1 MDLRP
6 TAARDQIAIREV
18 GRRTISATVGNVPV
32 FAACELLLPGA
43 TGLPA
48 RVVVP
53 IFIALITLRL
63 VAHHRPANWVV
74 MGIGSVGCNLLWGV
88 MIAGAITGPNPGLPA
103 VYFAFILCGF
113 GVGTV
118 TNAAPSPWFMR
129 ITLAALTLPPL
140 IVASTGYATVA
151 FTPLLAVF
159 VAFCL
164 LVGKLQGRTFWEMV
178 AANEQLRDHAAAQ
191 ARAHDELRA
200 EVARRLQVEVE
211 LRQAQK
217 LEAIGR
223 LAAGLAHEINT
234 PVQFVTDSC
243 RFLGDGLHD
252 LEAGLADYRALVED
266 LLGARVTADA
276 ARARIDQIEATRD
289 LPYLRESLG
298 EAADRALDGLGRV
311 AKIVRATKEFSRSSE
326 TKTGADLNSAIESTL
341 VICRNET
348 SQVADVVV
356 DLGEL
361 PLVMCQL
368 GELNQVFLNIL
379 INAAHAIGD
388 AGPAR
393 GTITIATRAVD
404 GWVQIAITDTGTGIP
419 PQDLDKIFEPFFTTK
434 EVGRGTGQGL
444 AIARSIVVGKHGG
457 RLDVESRVGNGTTF
471 TIWLPS

>member
-1 MDLRP
+1 
-6 TAARDQIAIREV
+6 
-18 GRRTISATVGNVPV
+18 
-32 FAACELLLPGA
+32 
-43 TGLPA
+43 
-48 RVVVP
+48 
-53 IFIALITLRL
+53 
-63 VAHHRPANWVV
+63 
-74 MGIGSVGCNLLWGV
+74 
-88 MIAGAITGPNPGLPA
+88 
-103 VYFAFILCGF
+103 VYL
-113 GVGTV
+113 
-118 TNAAPSPWFMR
+118 
-129 ITLAALTLPPL
+129 
-140 IVASTGYATVA
+140 
-151 FTPLLAVF
+151 
-159 VAFCL
+159 AFCL
-164 LVGKLQGRTFWEMV
+164 VMGGLQGRSFWEMV
-178 AANEQLRDHAAAQ
+178 SANEQLRDHAAAQ

-243 RFLGDGLHD
+243 QFLGDGLHD

-266 LLGARVTADA
+266 LLATRVTADA
-276 ARARIDQIEATRD
+276 ARAQVERIEAMHD
-289 LPYLRESLG
+289 LAYLRDHLG

-326 TKTGADLNSAIESTL
+326 TKLAADLNSAIENTL
-341 VICRNET
+341 VICRSET

-361 PLVMCQL
+361 PPVLCQI

-393 GTITIATRAVD
+393 GTITISTRAVA
-404 GWVQIAITDTGTGIP
+404 GWVKIAITDTGTGIP
-419 PQDLDKIFEPFFTTK
+419 PEHLDKIYEPFFTTK

-457 RLDVESRVGNGTTF
+457 RIDVASRVGNGTTF